1 MKASWWKFDEEQQ
14 DIDTKYLLI
23 TEIKKK
29 STSGEA
35 WQTTPQSNN
44 EN

>member
-1 MKASWWKFDEEQQ
+1 METSWWKFNEAQ

-23 TEIKKK
+23 TKIKK